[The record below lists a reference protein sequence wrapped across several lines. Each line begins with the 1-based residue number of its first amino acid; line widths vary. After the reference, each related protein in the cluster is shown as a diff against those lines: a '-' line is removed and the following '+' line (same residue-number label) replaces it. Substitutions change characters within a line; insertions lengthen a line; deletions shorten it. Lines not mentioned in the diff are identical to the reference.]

1 MSAKRG
7 TVPRKR
13 EAFLYR
19 GCFGGIGFGKRAGSG
34 IFGGILCREAKKS
47 FRSSLFQK
55 ADGWRAEPFSRS
67 TESETPI
74 PLRLGRN
81 PKRRKGG
88 PQAARGCP
96 RGYALR
102 VGLWLPRDR
111 LRGDGFEC
119 PVGFAGLYPAGK
131 PLDRV
136 PLGPTAHRAVGP
148 SFLIFLG
155 IIRGIS
161 LSAESDQRLCLW
173 NPPAFWETQ
182 SRFSVLGRA
191 AFLLSK
197 GHGKYFSTFF
207 EKHPQKSLPYSE

>member
-1 MSAKRG
+1 MSML
-7 TVPRKR
+7 P
-13 EAFLYR
+13 
-19 GCFGGIGFGKRAGSG
+19 
-34 IFGGILCREAKKS
+34 CR
-47 FRSSLFQK
+47 
-55 ADGWRAEPFSRS
+55 
-67 TESETPI
+67 
-74 PLRLGRN
+74 
-81 PKRRKGG
+81 
-88 PQAARGCP
+88 

-173 NPPAFWETQ
+173 NPPAFWEKAGPKTWFCQ
-182 SRFSVLGRA
+182 HCGMFPTGCHNRRRA
-191 AFLLSK
+191 ACRAANETWREEVGRGDMAAVTRRSLFNPGGGSGGGGSRRWSGGESRLPGAAGGLSRNRR
-197 GHGKYFSTFF
+197 
-207 EKHPQKSLPYSE
+207 PRPWYSGRRSPL